1 MDQNTILQLLSMPAV
16 QAILVKAAGDTI
28 QGYLKG
34 LDKSHTLD
42 PYKGPISV
50 AITVLTAITAYLTLA
65 LNHNL
70 GSVDVKAIIE
80 FVLLY
85 YNAHFV
91 SKGMAVAIAKQEDS
105 K

>member
-1 MDQNTILQLLSMPAV
+1 MDQSFVLELLNQPAV

-34 LDKSHTLD
+34 VDKNHTLD

-50 AITVLTAITAYLTLA
+50 AITILTAITAYLTLA

-70 GSVDVKAIIE
+70 GSVDVKAVIE
-80 FVLLY
+80 FILLY

-91 SKGMAVAIAKQEDS
+91 SKGVAVATAKQDS